1 MWKVAFTVNGPM
13 MHVGSFTNEVEAACA
28 HDAFILDC
36 DLNRPLNVASSSVG
50 EKEKLAPAQGLVL
63 KRRRVIMTST
73 GWGVWERKY
82 GVKSSREL

>member
-1 MWKVAFTVNGPM
+1 MWKVAFTVNGQM

-28 HDAFILDC
+28 HDAFILDY

-50 EKEKLAPAQGLVL
+50 EKEKLAPAQGAVL
-63 KRRRVIMTST
+63 KRRRVMTST